1 MTQLAEI
8 LAPSGLVP
16 PSLDGVAPSRAHER
30 ALASYLL
37 NRHRGVGAVRDI
49 LVADIR
55 AYVDLGQA
63 HAAVDLMVV
72 LKMLLARWPEARRRA
87 QRPLAWDATA

>member
-16 PSLDGVAPSRAHER
+16 PPLEGVAPSGAHER
-30 ALASYLL
+30 ALAGYLL
-37 NRHRGVGAVRDI
+37 NHHRGVAAIRDI

-55 AYVDLGQA
+55 AYVDLGQSR
-63 HAAVDLMVV
+63 AAVDLMVV
-72 LKMLLARWPEARRRA
+72 LKMLLARWPEARWRA
-87 QRPLAWDATA
+87 PRSLAWDSTV